1 MLALGRMEDL
11 IPPWVDTTPDR
22 CKLLVKDLPQ
32 ENAVSESTCRAP
44 QIIFRDFGSWFT
56 DLPIELQ
63 IHAEREP
70 WFQRRSRS

>member
-44 QIIFRDFGSWFT
+44 QIIFRDFGS
-56 DLPIELQ
+56 
-63 IHAEREP
+63 
-70 WFQRRSRS
+70 